1 MTVTFVEDSNPCN
14 ASIETGEE
22 STGAVAFFIDPAI
35 LLPLILLLGEGIAD
49 PFLLPRTAAG
59 RFVTLLSTGD
69 LVTGRLYIPRPRPPV
84 LREPTEAISF
94 VPGITVCQ

>member
-22 STGAVAFFIDPAI
+22 STGVVAFFLIPVVF
-35 LLPLILLLGEGIAD
+35 LPLNSLLGEGIAD
-49 PFLLPRTAAG
+49 PFLLSRTAAG
-59 RFVTLLSTGD
+59 CFVTLLSAGD
-69 LVTGRLYIPRPRPPV
+69 LVMGRLYIPRPRPPV